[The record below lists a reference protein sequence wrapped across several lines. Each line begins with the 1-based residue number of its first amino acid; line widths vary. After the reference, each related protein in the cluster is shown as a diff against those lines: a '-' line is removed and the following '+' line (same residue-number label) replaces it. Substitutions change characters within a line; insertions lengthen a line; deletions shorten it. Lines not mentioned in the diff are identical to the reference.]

1 MNDETV
7 LQLENKIYEGYEIT
21 KEDAL
26 KLVDSDLTELAN
38 AADRIRQHFCSNEFD
53 MCTIINAK
61 SGKCSENCKFCAQSA
76 FYNTENENYPFLDSD
91 AIFEQAKYNAERGVL
106 RFSLVTSGR
115 ALSKED
121 IDKACAAIKRIK
133 EKLKLHVCVSVGLL
147 DKEGYSK
154 LREAGADRVH
164 NNLEA
169 SENFFKSVC
178 TTHTHEDKINSIKA
192 AKEAGLSVCS
202 GGIIGL
208 GESMEDRIDMA
219 LSIRELDVKSI
230 PVNVLSP
237 IKGTPFE
244 NNELLSIDEIRRVV
258 AIFRF
263 INPASNI
270 RLAGGRGRLEN
281 NGEIL
286 FKSGANAAITG
297 DMLTTL
303 GYSIDSDRKMLE
315 SIGYHITEYKY

>member
-7 LQLENKIYEGYEIT
+7 LQLENKIYEGYKIT

-26 KLVDSDLTELAN
+26 KLVDADLVELAN

-76 FYNTENENYPFLDSD
+76 FYNTENENYPFLESD

-121 IDKACAAIKRIK
+121 IDKACIAIKRIK
-133 EKLKLHVCVSVGLL
+133 DNLKLHVCVSVGLL

-169 SENFFKSVC
+169 SEKFFKSVC